1 MKRLLLNLQFYP
13 LFFLFSAVGI
23 PLLTLF
29 VALLALFVPHR
40 TAMRRFRRAISWY
53 GWVIIRIL
61 LYPWVRVRY
70 ENRDPDAGPGPFLF
84 VCNHRST
91 SDPFLMAVLP
101 HEVIQVVN
109 VWPFRLP
116 VLGFFARCAGYLSVR
131 QMPPEEFI
139 ARAARYVAQG
149 VSIAAFPEGTR
160 SGSRVM
166 GPFHSAVF
174 RLALR
179 TGVPIVPLCIS
190 GNERIP
196 PRGSGWLSPG
206 IIRVRRLAAI
216 RAEAYADLNPF
227 QLKNRVRTMIA
238 EEVDRM
244 ETGS

>member
-1 MKRLLLNLQFYP
+1 MKRFLLNLQFYP

-23 PLLTLF
+23 PILALF
-29 VALLALFVPHR
+29 VALFALFVPHR
-40 TAMRRFRRAISWY
+40 TAMRRFRRAIGWY

-70 ENRDPDAGPGPFLF
+70 ENCEPNAGPGPFLF

-91 SDPFLMAVLP
+91 SDPFLLAVLP

-131 QMPPEEFI
+131 QMSPDEFI
-139 ARAARYVAQG
+139 ACAARHIEQG

-160 SGSRVM
+160 SGSREM
-166 GPFHSAVF
+166 GPFHGVVF
-174 RLALR
+174 RLALQ

-196 PRGSGWLSPG
+196 PRGSGVLNPG
-206 IIRVRRLAAI
+206 NIRVRRLPAMTG
-216 RAEAYADLNPF
+216 AEYRQMNPF
-227 QLKNRVRTMIA
+227 QLKNRVRERIA
-238 EEVDRM
+238 EELDRM
-244 ETGS
+244 EART